1 MRMRWIGILIVGFCM
16 QHATIV
22 KAETISE
29 IFKRVNSSVVV
40 VRTTKTEAMP
50 SSGQQSL
57 SISGLGS
64 GVLISK
70 DGKVV
75 TAAHLVQTAEKI
87 VVEFPNGELIP
98 ARVVASA
105 PLADVSLLQLEI
117 LPDKAV
123 VAKLGNSDVVEVG
136 EKIFIVGAPLR
147 VSQTLTVGYISARR
161 NSKVLYGSLL
171 SVELLQTD
179 AAINVGNSG
188 GPMFNLE
195 GEVIGIVTHM
205 LSRSGSYEGLGFAVS
220 SNATRELLLEKPTAW
235 FGLES
240 YLLSGELASIF
251 NLPQSMG
258 VLVQRVAKNS
268 PASKF
273 GLQGGT
279 TEATVGEETL
289 VVGGDVILALD
300 GIEIS
305 ESNLEK
311 IERRLREIVPG
322 QKVTM
327 TILRSGRKLRL
338 TASLIP

>member
-1 MRMRWIGILIVGFCM
+1 MRMRWIGILIIGFLL
-16 QHATIV
+16 QPATIV
-22 KAETISE
+22 KAETIAE

-40 VRTTKTEAMP
+40 VRTTKTEAIL

-57 SISGLGS
+57 SISGFGS

-75 TAAHLVQTAEKI
+75 TAAHLVQTAEQI
-87 VVEFPNGELIP
+87 VVEFPSGELIP

-105 PLADVSLLQLEI
+105 ALADVSLLQLER
-117 LPDKAV
+117 LPAQAV
-123 VAKLGNSDVVEVG
+123 VAKLGNSERVEVG
-136 EKIFIVGAPLR
+136 EQIFIVGAPLT

-161 NSKVLYGSLL
+161 NSKVLYGNLL

-188 GPMFNLE
+188 GPMFNLQ

-220 SNATRELLLEKPTAW
+220 SNATRELLLEKPTIW

-258 VLVQRVAKNS
+258 ILIQRVAQNS
-268 PASKF
+268 PASRF
-273 GLQGGT
+273 GLQAGT
-279 TEATVGEETL
+279 TEATVGEEKL
-289 VVGGDVILALD
+289 VVGGDVIIALD

-305 ESNLEK
+305 ESNLDR
-311 IERRLREIVPG
+311 IERRLRQIVPG

-338 TASLIP
+338 TAPLIP

>member
-1 MRMRWIGILIVGFCM
+1 MRMRWIGILIVGFLV
-16 QHATIV
+16 QSATIV

-161 NSKVLYGSLL
+161 NSKVLYGS
-171 SVELLQTD
+171 
-179 AAINVGNSG
+179 
-188 GPMFNLE
+188 
-195 GEVIGIVTHM
+195 
-205 LSRSGSYEGLGFAVS
+205 
-220 SNATRELLLEKPTAW
+220 
-235 FGLES
+235 
-240 YLLSGELASIF
+240 
-251 NLPQSMG
+251 
-258 VLVQRVAKNS
+258 
-268 PASKF
+268 
-273 GLQGGT
+273 
-279 TEATVGEETL
+279 
-289 VVGGDVILALD
+289 
-300 GIEIS
+300 
-305 ESNLEK
+305 
-311 IERRLREIVPG
+311 
-322 QKVTM
+322 
-327 TILRSGRKLRL
+327 
-338 TASLIP
+338 

>member
-1 MRMRWIGILIVGFCM
+1 MRMRWIGILIIGFFL
-16 QHATIV
+16 QHGTIV
-22 KAETISE
+22 KAETIAE

-40 VRTTKTEAMP
+40 VRTTKTEAIL

-57 SISGLGS
+57 NISGFGS

-75 TAAHLVQTAEKI
+75 TAAHLVQTAEQI

-98 ARVVASA
+98 ARVVSSA
-105 PLADVSLLQLEI
+105 PPADVSLLQLER
-117 LPDKAV
+117 LPAQAV
-123 VAKLGNSDVVEVG
+123 VAKLGNSERVEVG
-136 EKIFIVGAPLR
+136 EQIFIVGAPLR

-161 NSKVLYGSLL
+161 NSKVLYGNLL

-235 FGLES
+235 LGLES
-240 YLLSGELASIF
+240 YLLSEDLASIF

-258 VLVQRVAKNS
+258 ILVQRIAQNS
-268 PASKF
+268 PAAKF
-273 GLQGGT
+273 GLQAGT

-289 VVGGDVILALD
+289 IVGGDVILALD

-305 ESNLEK
+305 ESNLDR
-311 IERRLREIVPG
+311 IERRLRQIVPG

-327 TILRSGRKLRL
+327 TIFRSGQKIKL
-338 TASLIP
+338 TAPLIP